1 MIYLSQFTFPSPV
14 TEERFLHEI
23 KETCFSTV
31 YPFQIL
37 TEHAIHT
44 LNFDES
50 ITILYGGNGS
60 GKTTALN
67 VIAEKLNLK
76 RDTLYNRTNFFEDF
90 VHFCDMVLERELPE
104 KSRIITSD
112 DVFDFMLNLRSLN
125 EGIDRKRSELFKDYY
140 ETKRSSF
147 TLHSIEDYEQLVKV
161 NDARRKTKSQYVRT
175 QLSENVREHSNGES
189 AYLYFTEKIQENG
202 LFLLDEPEKSPPV
215 FSAASLLSLLIPHFC
230 WR

>member
-60 GKTTALN
+60 G
-67 VIAEKLNLK
+67 
-76 RDTLYNRTNFFEDF
+76 
-90 VHFCDMVLERELPE
+90 
-104 KSRIITSD
+104 
-112 DVFDFMLNLRSLN
+112 
-125 EGIDRKRSELFKDYY
+125 
-140 ETKRSSF
+140 
-147 TLHSIEDYEQLVKV
+147 
-161 NDARRKTKSQYVRT
+161 
-175 QLSENVREHSNGES
+175 
-189 AYLYFTEKIQENG
+189 
-202 LFLLDEPEKSPPV
+202 
-215 FSAASLLSLLIPHFC
+215 
-230 WR
+230 